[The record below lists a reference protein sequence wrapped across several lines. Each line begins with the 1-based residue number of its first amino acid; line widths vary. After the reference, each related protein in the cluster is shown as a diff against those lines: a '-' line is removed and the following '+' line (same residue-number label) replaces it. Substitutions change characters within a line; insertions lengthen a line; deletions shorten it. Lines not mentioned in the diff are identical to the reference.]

1 MCGLAGFWRTGVQPD
16 AETLLETMGAALH
29 HRGPDAQGTWLD
41 GEVGIGMVHRRL
53 SIQDLS
59 PAGAQPMVSASGRFV
74 MVFNGEIYN
83 FMDLRRDLDGL
94 GYPFRGHSDTEV
106 MLAAFE
112 HWGLQE
118 SLDRFNGMFAI
129 AVLDREERAL
139 YLARDRMGEKPLYYG
154 WQGSTFL
161 FGSELKALRRH
172 PDWQGRINQQ
182 ALPLLLRHNLIP
194 APHSIH
200 EGIFKLPPASWLRLD
215 LDTPERE
222 PVVDRYWRMAS
233 FIGDTWHGDTE
244 QASHRLESLLE
255 EVIRDQMISD
265 VPLGAFLS
273 GGVDSS
279 TVAALM
285 QKHAS
290 DPIRTF
296 SIGFDEPGYNEA
308 EHAARVARHLQT
320 DHTELYVSADD
331 ALAVIPGLPRI
342 YDEPFADSSQIPT
355 YLVSRMT
362 REHVT
367 VALSGDGGDEL
378 FCGYTRY
385 PGMAR
390 AWQERWGTSNRLR
403 TLLAL
408 LPPALVAPLIS
419 TLVPSQWGRG
429 KLAIQRRLGAQR
441 AISSAEDLS
450 EFYRQRVSFWSH
462 PEEALLAA
470 DEPQYGLTGALPVEL
485 RQDPLKTLMWRDLNW
500 YLPDD
505 ILTKVDRAAMACS
518 LETRIPMLDRRIVEF
533 ALGLPT
539 ALNMSGGTGK
549 QVLRKVLYRHVPRDL
564 IDRPKQG
571 FAVPLGQWLRG
582 PLREWAEPLLDHQ
595 RLKEQGYWRPETI
608 RWLWREHQRGRE
620 DYSAELW
627 GILMFQAWHDE
638 YSDGN
643 AWQS

>member
-1 MCGLAGFWRTGVQPD
+1 MCGLAGFWRTGIQPD
-16 AETLLETMGAALH
+16 AEALLEAMGAALH

-41 GEVGIGMVHRRL
+41 GEIGVGLVHRRL
-53 SIQDLS
+53 AIQDLS

-83 FMDLRRDLDGL
+83 FMDLRRELVDLGV
-94 GYPFRGHSDTEV
+94 PFQGHSDTEV

-112 HWGLQE
+112 HWGLGM
-118 SLDRFNGMFAI
+118 SLERFNGMFAI
-129 AVLDREERAL
+129 AVLDRQEQAL
-139 YLARDRMGEKPLYYG
+139 YLTRDRMGEKPLYYG
-154 WQGSTFL
+154 WQGNTFL

-194 APHSIH
+194 APHSIY
-200 EGIFKLPPASWLRLD
+200 EGIFKLPAASWLRLD
-215 LDTPERE
+215 LGSSRRE
-222 PVVDRYWRMAS
+222 PVVERYWRMES
-233 FIGDTWHGDTE
+233 FIGDTWEGDAD
-244 QASHRLESLLE
+244 QASHKLESLLE
-255 EVIRDQMISD
+255 EVIQEQVISE

-285 QKHAS
+285 QKQARA
-290 DPIRTF
+290 PIRTF

-308 EHAARVARHLQT
+308 EHAAAVARHLQT

-331 ALAVIPGLPRI
+331 ALSVIPGLPGI

-355 YLVSRMT
+355 YLLSRMT

-367 VALSGDGGDEL
+367 VSLSGDGGDEL
-378 FCGYTRY
+378 FCGYSRY

-390 AWQERWGTSNRLR
+390 AWQQRWDTSNRLR
-403 TLLAL
+403 SLLAL
-408 LPPALVAPLIS
+408 LPPALAAPLVNA
-419 TLVPSQWGRG
+419 LVPSQWGRG
-429 KLAIQRRLGAQR
+429 QRAIQRRLRAQR
-441 AISSAEDLS
+441 AISSAGDLS
-450 EFYRQRVSFWSH
+450 AFYRQRVSFWSY
-462 PEEALLAA
+462 PEEALRASG
-470 DEPQYGLTGALPVEL
+470 EPEYGLTRALPAEV
-485 RQDPLKTLMWRDLNW
+485 QPDPLKTLMWRDLNW

-505 ILTKVDRAAMACS
+505 ILTKVDRAAMACG

-533 ALGLPT
+533 ALSLPT
-539 ALNMSGGTGK
+539 GINMNGGTGK
-549 QVLRKVLYRHVPRDL
+549 QVLRNVLYRHVPRAL

-582 PLREWAEPLLDHQ
+582 PLREWAEPLLEQQ
-595 RLKEQGYWRPETI
+595 RLKEQGYWRPEPI
-608 RWLWREHQRGRE
+608 RWLWQEHQRGRE

-627 GILMFQAWHDE
+627 SILMFQAWHDE

-643 AWQS
+643 A

>member
-1 MCGLAGFWRTGVQPD
+1 MCGLAGFWSQRPISDVGQ
-16 AETLLETMGAALH
+16 LLSTMGKALH
-29 HRGPDAQGTWLD
+29 HRGPDAEGSWQDPETGFAL
-41 GEVGIGMVHRRL
+41 VHRRL
-53 SIQDLS
+53 AIQDLS

-83 FMDLRRDLDGL
+83 FMGLRAQLEPL
-94 GYPFRGHSDTEV
+94 GYPFQGHSDTEV

-112 HWGLQE
+112 HWGLYE
-118 SLDRFNGMFAI
+118 SLDRFNGMFAV
-129 AVLDREERAL
+129 AVLDREEETL

-154 WQGSTFL
+154 WQGNTFL
-161 FGSELKALRRH
+161 FGSELKALQAH
-172 PDWQGRINQQ
+172 PDWDGRINQQ

-194 APHSIH
+194 APYSIY
-200 EGIFKLPPASWLRLD
+200 EGIAKLPPASALRLD
-215 LDTPERE
+215 LKSPKRHPE
-222 PVVDRYWRMAS
+222 VDRYWKMES
-233 FIGDTWHGDTE
+233 FIGDTWHGDAE
-244 QASHRLESLLE
+244 QAADRLEALLG
-255 EVIRDQMISD
+255 EVVQEQMVSD

-273 GGVDSS
+273 GGIDSS
-279 TVAALM
+279 TVAAMM
-285 QKHAS
+285 QQFS
-290 DPIRTF
+290 NQPVRTF

-308 EHAARVARHLQT
+308 EHAAAVARHLQT

-331 ALAVIPGLPRI
+331 ALAVIPALPRI

-362 REHVT
+362 RDHVT

-403 TLLAL
+403 TLLSL
-408 LPPALVAPLIS
+408 LPPSLAARMVN
-419 TLVPSQWGRG
+419 TFVPSQWGRNRH
-429 KLAIQRRLGAQR
+429 AIQRRLRAQR
-441 AISSAEDLS
+441 SISTADSLS
-450 EFYRQRVSFWSH
+450 EFYRQRVSFWSQ
-462 PEEALLAA
+462 PGEALLNT
-470 DEPQYGLTGALPVEL
+470 EEGQYGLNRPLPGEL
-485 RQDPLKTLMWRDLNW
+485 QQDSLKTLMWRDLNW

-539 ALNMSGGTGK
+539 GLNMQGGVGK
-549 QVLRKVLYRHVPRDL
+549 QVLRRVLHRYVPKAL

-582 PLREWAEPLLDHQ
+582 PLRDWAEPLLDAQ

-608 RWLWREHQRGRE
+608 RWLWKEHQKGRE

-627 GILMFQAWHDE
+627 GILMFQAWHAE
-638 YSDGN
+638 YDGGGS
-643 AWQS
+643 WQT